1 MSSLGIEH
9 EAKFM
14 LGDCRDMEPRL
25 RSLGRLCTPWHFES
39 NTVYDRDG
47 ELAASGRLLRL
58 RRAHTATRT
67 ATLTFKEPAPG
78 HEKSGIKSRIER
90 EITVQDPYAM
100 DAILRGLGYA
110 PRLRY
115 EKFRAVWE
123 LPQGLVFLDI
133 LPFGH
138 FLEIEAEP
146 QSITAIAQAIG
157 LDPGSAMDKS
167 YHSLH
172 RSWRRRQGLAPL
184 DDFVFNEAERH
195 QLTIRLGLP
204 PRPQGEIDA
213 D

>member
-1 MSSLGIEH
+1 VNGVSIEH
-9 EAKFM
+9 EAKFR

-25 RSLGRLCTPWHFES
+25 RKLGRLRTPWHFES

-58 RRAHTATRT
+58 RRALTS
-67 ATLTFKEPAPG
+67 TLTFKEPAPDPG
-78 HEKSGIKSRIER
+78 TSGVKSRIER
-90 EITVQDPYAM
+90 ESDTADPRAM
-100 DAILRGLGYA
+100 DSILRGLGYA

-115 EKFRAVWE
+115 EKFRSVWE

-138 FLEIEAEP
+138 FLEIEARP
-146 QSITAIAQAIG
+146 DCIGTIAQEMG
-157 LDPGSAMDKS
+157 LDPGHAMDKS

-172 RSWRRRQGLAPL
+172 QSWRRQQGLPPL
-184 DDFVFNEAERH
+184 EDFVFDEAEHHR
-195 QLTIRLGLP
+195 LTTCLGCIA
-204 PRPQGEIDA
+204 RPQGEYNA

>member
-1 MSSLGIEH
+1 VSSPGIEH

-14 LGDCRDMEPRL
+14 LGDCRDMESRL

-58 RRAHTATRT
+58 RRALTC
-67 ATLTFKEPAPG
+67 TLTFKEPAPG
-78 HEKSGIKSRIER
+78 QKKDGIKSRIER
-90 EITVQDPYAM
+90 ETTVQDPHAM
-100 DAILRGLGYA
+100 DAILRALGYA

-123 LPQGLVFLDI
+123 LPQSHVFLDI

-146 QSITAIAQAIG
+146 QSISDIAQAIG
-157 LDPGSAMDKS
+157 LDPDSAMDKS

-184 DDFVFNEAERH
+184 EDFVFDEAQH
-195 QLTIRLGLP
+195 HLLTTRLGIL
-204 PRPQGEIDA
+204 PRPQGDIYA